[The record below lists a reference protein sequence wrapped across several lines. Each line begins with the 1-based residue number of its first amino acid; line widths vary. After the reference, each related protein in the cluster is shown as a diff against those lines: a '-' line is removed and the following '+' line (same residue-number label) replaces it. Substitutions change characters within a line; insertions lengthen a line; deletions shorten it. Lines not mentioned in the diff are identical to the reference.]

1 MKEIIRRILKEEY
14 KKMSSLPRNI
24 IISIYDDL
32 NITLYDFV
40 NGKILGFV
48 GLSRSKD
55 GTYYFPM
62 IAAEKGFGPTVLEV
76 ALMFCHPNGLMVSRD
91 GDIRGDAFNIWEK
104 MYHRDDV
111 IKETLPLKDKKFN
124 FAIITG
130 DDDESYESEFDK
142 MAEFDYYIEDGFKE
156 NILIY
161 NTKMSMTPS
170 KDYERLIDDGW
181 LLDHHQIYLDGRD
194 FFTLKYNYE

>member
-24 IISIYDDL
+24 IISIYDDM
-32 NITLYDFV
+32 NISLYDFV
-40 NGKILGFV
+40 NGEILGFV
-48 GLSRSKD
+48 GLSRNED

-91 GDIRGDAFNIWEK
+91 GDIRGDAFNVWEK
-104 MYHRDDV
+104 MFRRKDV
-111 IKETLPLKDKKFN
+111 IKETLPLSDKNFN

-130 DDDESYESEFDK
+130 DDQETYDSEFEK
-142 MAEFDYYIEDGFKE
+142 ISEFEYFIEDGFKE

-161 NTKMSMTPS
+161 NSKMSIIPT
-170 KDYERLIDDGW
+170 KDYERLVSDGS
-181 LLDHHQIYLDGRD
+181 LLDHHEIYLNGRD
-194 FFTLKYNYE
+194 FFTLKYNN

>member
-24 IISIYDDL
+24 IISIYDDM
-32 NITLYDFV
+32 NISLYDFV
-40 NGKILGFV
+40 NGEILGFV
-48 GLSRSKD
+48 GLSRNKD

-91 GDIRGDAFNIWEK
+91 GDIRGDAFNVWKK
-104 MYHRDDV
+104 MFRRKDV
-111 IKETLPLKDKKFN
+111 IKETLPLSDKNFN

-130 DDDESYESEFDK
+130 DDQETYDSEFEK
-142 MAEFDYYIEDGFKE
+142 ISEFEYFIEDGFKE

-161 NTKMSMTPS
+161 NSKMSIVPT
-170 KDYERLIDDGW
+170 KDYERLISDGS
-181 LLDHHQIYLDGRD
+181 LLDHHEIYLNGRD
-194 FFTLKYNYE
+194 FFTLKYNN

>member
-24 IISIYDDL
+24 IISIYDDM
-32 NITLYDFV
+32 NISLYDFV
-40 NGKILGFV
+40 NGEILGFV
-48 GLSRSKD
+48 GLSRNKD

-91 GDIRGDAFNIWEK
+91 GDIRGDAFNVWEK
-104 MYHRDDV
+104 MYRRKDV
-111 IKETLPLKDKKFN
+111 IVETLPLSDENFN

-130 DDDESYESEFDK
+130 DDQETYDSEYEKISEF
-142 MAEFDYYIEDGFKE
+142 EYFIEDGFKE

-161 NTKMSMTPS
+161 NSKMSIVPT
-170 KDYERLIDDGW
+170 KDYERLISDGS
-181 LLDHHQIYLDGRD
+181 LLDHHEIYLNGRD
-194 FFTLKYNYE
+194 FFTLKYNN

>member
-24 IISIYDDL
+24 IISIYDDM
-32 NITLYDFV
+32 NISLYDFV
-40 NGKILGFV
+40 NGEILGFV
-48 GLSRSKD
+48 GLSRNKD

-76 ALMFCHPNGLMVSRD
+76 ALMFCHPNGLMISRD
-91 GDIRGDAFNIWEK
+91 GDIRGDAFNVWEK
-104 MYHRDDV
+104 MYKRKDV
-111 IKETLPLKDKKFN
+111 IKETLPLSDKNFN

-130 DDDESYESEFDK
+130 DDQETYESEFEK
-142 MAEFDYYIEDGFKE
+142 ISEFEYFIEDGFKE

-161 NTKMSMTPS
+161 NSKMSIVPT
-170 KDYERLIDDGW
+170 KDYERLISDGS
-181 LLDHHQIYLDGRD
+181 LLDHHEIYLNGRD
-194 FFTLKYNYE
+194 FFTLKYNN

>member
-14 KKMSSLPRNI
+14 KKMSSLSRNI
-24 IISIYDDL
+24 IISIYDDM
-32 NITLYDFV
+32 NISLYDFV
-40 NGKILGFV
+40 NGEILGFV
-48 GLSRSKD
+48 GLSRNKD

-91 GDIRGDAFNIWEK
+91 GDIRGDAFNVWEK
-104 MYHRDDV
+104 MYKRKDV
-111 IKETLPLKDKKFN
+111 IKETLPLSDKNFN

-130 DDDESYESEFDK
+130 DDQETYESEFEK
-142 MAEFDYYIEDGFKE
+142 ISEFEYFIEDGFKE

-161 NTKMSMTPS
+161 NSKMSIVPT
-170 KDYERLIDDGW
+170 KDYERLISDGS
-181 LLDHHQIYLDGRD
+181 LLDHHEIYLNGRD
-194 FFTLKYNYE
+194 FFTLKYNN

>member
-1 MKEIIRRILKEEY
+1 
-14 KKMSSLPRNI
+14 
-24 IISIYDDL
+24 
-32 NITLYDFV
+32 
-40 NGKILGFV
+40 
-48 GLSRSKD
+48 
-55 GTYYFPM
+55 
-62 IAAEKGFGPTVLEV
+62 V

-104 MYHRDDV
+104 MYKRDDV

-130 DDDESYESEFDK
+130 DDQETYESEFEK
-142 MAEFDYYIEDGFKE
+142 ISEFEYFIEDGFKE

-170 KDYERLIDDGW
+170 KDYVRLLEDGF
-181 LLDHHQIYLDGRD
+181 LLDHYQIYLDGRD

>member
-24 IISIYDDL
+24 IISIYDDM
-32 NITLYDFV
+32 NISLYDFV
-40 NGKILGFV
+40 NGEILGFV
-48 GLSRSKD
+48 GLSRNKD

-91 GDIRGDAFNIWEK
+91 GDIRGDAFNVWEK
-104 MYHRDDV
+104 MFRRKDV
-111 IKETLPLKDKKFN
+111 IKETLPLSDKNFN

-130 DDDESYESEFDK
+130 DDQETYDSEFEK
-142 MAEFDYYIEDGFKE
+142 ISEFEYFIEDGFKE

-161 NTKMSMTPS
+161 NSKMSIIPT
-170 KDYERLIDDGW
+170 KDYERLVSDGS
-181 LLDHHQIYLDGRD
+181 LLDHHEIYLNGRD
-194 FFTLKYNYE
+194 FFTLKYNN

>member
-24 IISIYDDL
+24 IISIYDDM
-32 NITLYDFV
+32 NISLYDFV
-40 NGKILGFV
+40 NGEILGFV
-48 GLSRSKD
+48 GLSRNKD

-91 GDIRGDAFNIWEK
+91 GDIRGDAFNVWEK
-104 MYHRDDV
+104 MFRRKDV
-111 IKETLPLKDKKFN
+111 IKETLPLSDKNFN

-130 DDDESYESEFDK
+130 DDQETYDSEFEK
-142 MAEFDYYIEDGFKE
+142 ISEFEYFIEDGFKE

-161 NTKMSMTPS
+161 NSKMSIVPT
-170 KDYERLIDDGW
+170 KDYERLISDGS
-181 LLDHHQIYLDGRD
+181 LLDHHEIYLNGRD
-194 FFTLKYNYE
+194 FFTLKYNN

>member
-24 IISIYDDL
+24 IISIYDDM
-32 NITLYDFV
+32 NISLYDFV
-40 NGKILGFV
+40 NGEILGFV
-48 GLSRSKD
+48 GLSRNKD

-91 GDIRGDAFNIWEK
+91 GDIRGDAFNVWEK
-104 MYHRDDV
+104 MYRRKDV
-111 IKETLPLKDKKFN
+111 IVETLPLSDENFN

-130 DDDESYESEFDK
+130 DDEETYDSEYEKISEF
-142 MAEFDYYIEDGFKE
+142 EYFIEDGFKE

-161 NTKMSMTPS
+161 NSKMSIVPT
-170 KDYERLIDDGW
+170 KDYERLISDGS
-181 LLDHHQIYLDGRD
+181 LLDHHEIYLNGRD
-194 FFTLKYNYE
+194 FFTLKYNN

>member
-24 IISIYDDL
+24 IISIYDDM
-32 NITLYDFV
+32 NISLYDFV
-40 NGKILGFV
+40 NGEILGFV
-48 GLSRSKD
+48 GLSRNKD

-91 GDIRGDAFNIWEK
+91 GDIRGDAFNVWEK
-104 MYHRDDV
+104 MYKRKDV
-111 IKETLPLKDKKFN
+111 IKETLPLSDKNFN

-130 DDDESYESEFDK
+130 DDQETYESEFEK
-142 MAEFDYYIEDGFKE
+142 ISEFEYFIEDGFKE

-161 NTKMSMTPS
+161 NSKMSIIPT
-170 KDYERLIDDGW
+170 KDYERLVSDGS
-181 LLDHHQIYLDGRD
+181 LLDHHEIYLNGRD
-194 FFTLKYNYE
+194 FFTLKYNN

>member
-24 IISIYDDL
+24 IISIYDDM
-32 NITLYDFV
+32 NISLYDFV
-40 NGKILGFV
+40 NGEILGFV
-48 GLSRSKD
+48 GLSRNKD

-91 GDIRGDAFNIWEK
+91 GDIRGDAFNVWEK
-104 MYHRDDV
+104 MYRRKDV
-111 IKETLPLKDKKFN
+111 IKETLPLNDKNFN

-130 DDDESYESEFDK
+130 DDQETYDSEFEK
-142 MAEFDYYIEDGFKE
+142 ISEFEYFIEDGFKE

-161 NTKMSMTPS
+161 NSKMSIVPT
-170 KDYERLIDDGW
+170 KDYERLISDGS
-181 LLDHHQIYLDGRD
+181 LLDHHEIYLNGRD
-194 FFTLKYNYE
+194 FFTLKYNN

>member
-24 IISIYDDL
+24 IISIYDDM
-32 NITLYDFV
+32 NISLYDFV
-40 NGKILGFV
+40 NGEILGFV
-48 GLSRSKD
+48 GLSRNKD

-91 GDIRGDAFNIWEK
+91 GDIRGDAFNVWEK
-104 MYHRDDV
+104 MYRRKDV
-111 IKETLPLKDKKFN
+111 IKEILPLSDNNFN

-130 DDDESYESEFDK
+130 DDQETYESEFEK
-142 MAEFDYYIEDGFKE
+142 ISEFEYFIEDGFKE

-161 NTKMSMTPS
+161 NSKMSMVPT
-170 KDYERLIDDGW
+170 KDYERLISDGS
-181 LLDHHQIYLDGRD
+181 LLDHYEIYLNGRD
-194 FFTLKYNYE
+194 FFTLKYNN

>member
-24 IISIYDDL
+24 IISIYDDM
-32 NITLYDFV
+32 NISLYDFV
-40 NGKILGFV
+40 NGEILGFV
-48 GLSRSKD
+48 GLSRNID

-91 GDIRGDAFNIWEK
+91 GDIRGDAFNVWEK
-104 MYHRDDV
+104 MYKRKDV
-111 IKETLPLKDKKFN
+111 IKETLPLSDKNFN

-130 DDDESYESEFDK
+130 DDQETYESEFEK
-142 MAEFDYYIEDGFKE
+142 ISEFEYFIEDGFKE

-161 NTKMSMTPS
+161 NSKMSIIPT
-170 KDYERLIDDGW
+170 KDYGRLVSDGS
-181 LLDHHQIYLDGRD
+181 LLDHHEIYLNIIIKNLLFSD
-194 FFTLKYNYE
+194 

>member
-24 IISIYDDL
+24 IISIYDDM
-32 NITLYDFV
+32 NISLYDFV
-40 NGKILGFV
+40 NGEILGFV
-48 GLSRSKD
+48 GLSRNKD

-91 GDIRGDAFNIWEK
+91 GDIRGDAFNVWEK
-104 MYHRDDV
+104 MYKRKDV
-111 IKETLPLKDKKFN
+111 IKETLPLSDKNFN

-130 DDDESYESEFDK
+130 DDQETYESEFEK
-142 MAEFDYYIEDGFKE
+142 ISEFEYFIEDGFKE

-161 NTKMSMTPS
+161 NSKMSIVPT
-170 KDYERLIDDGW
+170 KDYERLISDGS
-181 LLDHHQIYLDGRD
+181 LLDHHEIYLNGRD
-194 FFTLKYNYE
+194 FFTLKYNN

>member
-24 IISIYDDL
+24 IISIYDDM
-32 NITLYDFV
+32 NISLYDFV
-40 NGKILGFV
+40 NGEILGFV
-48 GLSRSKD
+48 GLSRNKD

-76 ALMFCHPNGLMVSRD
+76 ALMFCHPNGLMISRD
-91 GDIRGDAFNIWEK
+91 GDIRGDAFNVWEK
-104 MYHRDDV
+104 MYRRKDV
-111 IKETLPLKDKKFN
+111 IKETLPLNDKNFN

-130 DDDESYESEFDK
+130 DDQETYDSEFEK
-142 MAEFDYYIEDGFKE
+142 ISEFEYFIEDGFKE

-161 NTKMSMTPS
+161 NSKMSIVPT
-170 KDYERLIDDGW
+170 KDYERLISDGS
-181 LLDHHQIYLDGRD
+181 LLDHHEIYLNGRD
-194 FFTLKYNYE
+194 FFTLKYNN